1 MRRFLMIIGTLGA
14 ALALPAPGDAAQWLL
29 TSPDTPAAVE
39 REFEREWVDT
49 SELVDLLAEK
59 GLITPR
65 EQAALQRSTD
75 ELRVDPWTMEEIFRT
90 ESYRGDA

>member
-1 MRRFLMIIGTLGA
+1 MEETMRRFLMILGTLGA
-14 ALALPAPGDAAQWLL
+14 ALALPAPGDAAQWTV
-29 TSPDTPAAVE
+29 TSPDSPAAVE
-39 REFEREWVDT
+39 REWVDA

-65 EQAALQRSTD
+65 EQAALRRSTD
-75 ELRVDPWTMEEIFRT
+75 EPLVDPATMDEIFRT